1 MIGFQIFSFVVLG
14 MFFIGLIGVMRRKPG
29 TVSRMAILVILS
41 IMGLI
46 LTVVIDPDISFKLA
60 HWAGIGRGADLMIY
74 LAILFLLF
82 FAAAIYVRM
91 KRMHNMIIELNR
103 HIALL
108 EASPMQD

>member
-14 MFFIGLIGVMRRKPG
+14 MFFIGLIGVMKRKPG
-29 TVSRMAILVILS
+29 TISRLGALIILS

-46 LTVVIDPDISFKLA
+46 LAVVIDPNISFKLA

-82 FAAAIYVRM
+82 LAATLYFRV
-91 KRMHNMIIELNR
+91 KRMHAMIVELNR
-103 HIALL
+103 HIAIL
-108 EASPMQD
+108 EAEKE